1 MFDLRAICA
10 TCGHTYERHD
20 RDAMRSRQ
28 RDDPGIERPCY
39 REVGG
44 AACRCGGF
52 RGSGELLMPASGDR
66 QTRPAANRLVTNAV
80 LTLLLVVLGLLLLY
94 AYRAQTPSVPQVSLT
109 QAIQDVQAG
118 KIRSVTVVGNKAT
131 LEFRNGTQ
139 REQTTLPEQDQLF
152 ASRRRLQRGASRQ
165 RGRSRLSVRRKQLLD
180 HRVDRS
186 QHAPVLLIG
195 GFFYYMMRTREKSQS
210 APPRRSSAA
219 SRARYSVS
227 GAVRLRV
234 LQRRHAGMMF
244 EIQFDPPRESGTRWS
259 GSSFPTAPQ

>member
-1 MFDLRAICA
+1 MYRRELKKMFDLRAICA

-52 RGSGELLMPASGDR
+52 RGWGELAMPASGDR
-66 QTRPAANRLVTNAV
+66 QMRPAANRLVTNAV
-80 LTLLLVVLGLLLLY
+80 LTLLLVVLGLALLY
-94 AYRAQTPSVPQVSLT
+94 AYRSQTPTVPQVSLT

-152 ASRRRLQRGASRQ
+152 AKAIVDYNAAHPDSAVDLVYQSAENSFSIIGSIVLSMLPCCSSGAS
-165 RGRSRLSVRRKQLLD
+165 S
-180 HRVDRS
+180 
-186 QHAPVLLIG
+186 
-195 GFFYYMMRTREKSQS
+195 T
-210 APPRRSSAA
+210 
-219 SRARYSVS
+219 
-227 GAVRLRV
+227 
-234 LQRRHAGMMF
+234 
-244 EIQFDPPRESGTRWS
+244 T
-259 GSSFPTAPQ
+259 